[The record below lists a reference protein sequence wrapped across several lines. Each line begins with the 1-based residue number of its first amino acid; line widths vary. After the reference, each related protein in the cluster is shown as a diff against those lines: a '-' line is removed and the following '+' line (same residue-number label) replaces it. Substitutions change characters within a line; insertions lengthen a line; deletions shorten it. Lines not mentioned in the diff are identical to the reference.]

1 MLKASAVAGFLLA
14 PQSALAQTN
23 HPGGAGELYADPG
36 DRKVTLSWNYL
47 DANPAITKWQYR
59 QKAGAANYGAWTD
72 IPNSAA
78 GERNNIRYVV
88 TGLNNGTIYK
98 FKVRAVNSIGN
109 GAESS
114 EETATPTT
122 TKTITLLSNPVN
134 GRVTEGDTER
144 KDIVLTAKL
153 SEAAPAGGITV
164 VINNT
169 AGTSGFVNNDAETPG
184 GCSNPSPATADIC
197 FPNGLDDIT
206 IAAGQRTGT
215 QMIGILPDTRD
226 ERDEYF
232 TMYVSADG
240 WSGDTILLTIVDNDA
255 AAPLK
260 PPTGLTVEP
269 GRSLLY
275 LSWTAPVDSNRTGWE
290 VRHRQSAGTWGD
302 WTAISGASTTSR
314 TIIGL
319 REVYT
324 YEVQLRATGPSSRVS
339 TSVDG
344 TGSPAHGVLSQTD
357 SGAFLSV
364 KEGGSKTYR
373 INLKGRGA
381 GLVTVTPDSTNT
393 NLSFSP
399 TSLRFT
405 NENWDESQNM
415 TVSVAR
421 DAGAADYQATITY
434 STSGG
439 GYPTS
444 VSDTLSVKV
453 KNTGTTT
460 GGVITPAQPT
470 NVRATA
476 GNRQVGLTWTK
487 PPGTITGYEV
497 RYTKTSLW
505 EDWAAISGSSAS
517 TVSHT
522 VTGLDGGSQY
532 SFEVRAV
539 NSAGKGVESDTVTAT
554 PTATP
559 GVTISPPAA
568 PTGLAA
574 AAGNGQVVLTWTN
587 PDDATITGY
596 ELRHG
601 KTGARGSTS
610 WSAIANSDA
619 DTITHTVTGL
629 DNDSE
634 YSFQLRAK
642 NSAGESTATA
652 WVTATPFNPKTITLE
667 VTAIDSSPST
677 STSISEGNTGSTT
690 DVTVTI
696 RLGEDPPDDVL
707 ITLASDPDKQGT
719 STGSTKAAASSCTQ
733 PLNPM
738 DTDWCFPFGGATVTI
753 REGVTQATKRVRI
766 LGDTRDEQN
775 ETINLVGSGSGW
787 VSGKLTITIT
797 DDDDNRPAAPTNLT
811 ASKGDRQV
819 VLSWTKPS
827 GPITSY
833 KLAYA
838 KSTERGSATFAAI
851 TGSSASTVRHIVTGL
866 DNDAE
871 YSFKIRAVNASGDGA
886 ETGWVTATP
895 VAPVAPVLTAATSPT
910 NQGINLTWTHA
921 GRAASDLV
929 SNAVRFASWQASV
942 RMKGGSQWRPI
953 AAFGSPTTI
962 TTRDGNISL
971 GDLFPGGTSVE
982 VRVQALAYNSAN
994 TIVNGPWSGIRTV
1007 TYRNTATSALAITG
1021 APVSVSAGATATYTV
1036 ALTKAYGGTLSVTSA
1051 NMDEATVSPGSL
1063 DFTTGDY
1070 NLAKTVTVTGV
1081 AAGTATINHAFRLTG
1096 ASADAIPDAGTV
1108 AVTVNAASTVPAP
1121 VPIKPTG
1128 FTATQG
1134 SANQQAVLSWSDPND
1149 ASITKWQYS
1158 QDDTWKDV
1166 PSSSATTT
1174 TYTVTG
1180 LSTGTTYAFK
1190 VRAVNGNG
1198 DGVASDEA
1206 SVTVAWQGIPSK
1218 PSGLAATAGNSE
1230 VTLKWA
1236 AQPNQRISAWEYQYK
1251 ESSSSN
1257 WPDDSNSVTGTGAT
1271 TSRTVSGLTAGT
1283 AYDFRIRASQGSGN
1297 EGPWSDAVTAT
1308 PLAESPPSTPGV
1320 TVSEES
1326 LTVTEAAGASRTATY
1341 TVKLNTAPSGTVT
1354 VTPTSADPDAVMVSP
1369 ANLRFTNSDYST
1381 AQTVT
1386 VTGVDDADRTNESV
1400 MVNHGVMGYG
1410 SGATAV
1416 TSAASVTVMVTDDDR
1431 PAAPTGLTATGGNA
1445 RVTLRW
1451 SDPDDASITEYE
1463 VQQKKGSDR
1472 WSSWSDINNSDASTV
1487 SHTVTGLENGSRY
1500 GFRIRAVN
1508 SNGASPESS
1517 EEQATPV
1524 ASSTPGVTV
1533 STSALTVEEGKMG
1546 TYTVVLDTAPS
1557 AMVTIMVGGA
1567 SGEVKMTGSPLI
1579 FTTTNW
1585 DTAQTVTVNA
1595 GTDADTTNDT
1605 ATLTHGSSSSDTNY
1619 GSSLDIDDVEVKVI
1633 DTTPVGNAGVRVT
1646 PTMLRLEEGGRTGTY
1661 RVVLGAMPSGN
1672 VTVTPSP
1679 TGADAAAVSVSGV
1692 LIFNASNW
1700 DTARMVTVTPVEDDD
1715 ANDETVTVTNTVRGS
1730 GEYARVTAGS
1740 VTVAVEDDE
1749 TAGVTVTPTEL
1760 SLSEGGPTG
1769 SYTVKLNTDPEAAV
1783 TVTPV
1788 SNDAGAASVSGG
1800 PLTFTSSNWDT
1811 EQMVMVTPVNDDDA
1825 NDETV
1830 TVSHGISGYS
1840 GVSRVDSVTVRVDD
1854 DDTAGVTVST
1864 TRLSLTEGGSAG
1876 SYTVVLDSNP
1886 LATVTVTPAS
1896 DDAGAATVSGGPLTF
1911 TSSNWSTEQI
1921 VMVTPVDDDDA
1932 NDETVMVSHAISG
1945 YGGVSNSDVANVT
1958 VAVEDDETA
1967 GVTITPTELSLTE
1980 GGTTT
1985 TYMVVL
1991 DSNPLAT
1998 VTLTPSSGDA
2008 GAAMVSTAL
2017 SFDSSN
2023 WDIAQPVT
2031 VTAVNDGD
2039 INDEIVTV
2047 GHAITGYRGVSSS
2060 DVANVTVRVAEPGV
2074 TVTPTTLPLEEGGNP
2089 GTYMVV
2095 LDAMPSGNVTLTP
2108 SPTGADAAAARVS
2121 AALTFDSS
2129 NWSTAQSVTVTP
2141 VDDADAND
2149 ETVMVGHAI
2158 IGYPRISDSDVDEV
2172 TVTVADD
2179 DTAGVT
2185 VTPTSLSLTEG
2196 GSTGTY
2202 TVKLNTMPSGNV
2214 TVTPGSGD
2222 TGAVMVSAALT
2233 FTPSNWDT
2241 ARMVTVTP
2249 VGDDDADN
2257 ETVTVTHAISGYG
2270 TVRTADSVMVMVTD
2284 DETEDRPQ
2292 VEARKQELVGLS
2304 RATLGMATDMIGA
2317 RVGGDLSGSSAGAG
2331 AIGEQALGLM
2341 ENLLWSSH
2349 GSELST
2355 NLSLEQLGEQLWNQS
2370 FHISQSDSE
2379 RAIGEQRGR
2388 WSLWGAG
2395 ELRSFKG
2402 DDASDA
2408 EDHSYSGSIKAGW
2421 LGVDYQFSNAWL
2433 AGLAVS
2439 FSSAESDYTYRSEDG
2454 TGAGKTE
2461 TQLTTFYP
2469 YGSLQ
2474 LTERLKLWGTAGI
2487 GFGDLRHQSNDD
2499 DSQQDGELKVYLA
2512 AIGFEQKLSSLAAW
2526 NLFSLAGDLA
2536 FVQSSTEWQD
2546 GVLTDQSVSITRARL
2561 GVNSSFPLSQT
2572 TTGYMN
2578 LRGRLDGGDL
2588 QMGAAEM
2595 VLGLRYSTGRFSAL
2609 LQGRQTSA
2617 LDGSYSESGILGE
2630 LRFATQQDGTGL
2642 ALQLQPSYGAYGQL
2656 DFSQAALWNEQQLQN
2671 LSGWSGDGQQQGV
2684 MALKSTIG
2692 YGFLLPDSNLLLTPF
2707 AEAAFTQAT
2716 SHQIGLGL
2724 NLQASSWDI
2733 NLSASGEVGS
2743 TSTPTGTVKLMFSK
2757 QL

>member
-1 MLKASAVAGFLLA
+1 MLKASTAVVGFLLA
-14 PQSALAQTN
+14 PQIAQAQQDRSVTLT
-23 HPGGAGELYADPG
+23 AKPG
-36 DRKVTLSWNYL
+36 DRSVTLFWTSKLDRPDPLYNWVFYYRISAQLNSPWPQSGNWRYIPIPPGQSSIEVTQFGSDPLINDRPLVFEVTATWSFPPPIGSLPNVVSNQVQVTPKATPAEVTLSTTSLTVDEGSSATYTVEL
-47 DANPAITKWQYR
+47 EKKPSANVMVTVGGASGDVTV
-59 QKAGAANYGAWTD
+59 AGSPLTFTSSNWGMAQTVTVNAATDTDTVNDMVRLTHRASSTDTAYGA
-72 IPNSAA
+72 SL
-78 GERNNIRYVV
+78 NI
-88 TGLNNGTIYK
+88 N
-98 FKVRAVNSIGN
+98 
-109 GAESS
+109 
-114 EETATPTT
+114 
-122 TKTITLLSNPVN
+122 
-134 GRVTEGDTER
+134 RVD
-144 KDIVLTAKL
+144 
-153 SEAAPAGGITV
+153 
-164 VINNT
+164 
-169 AGTSGFVNNDAETPG
+169 
-184 GCSNPSPATADIC
+184 
-197 FPNGLDDIT
+197 
-206 IAAGQRTGT
+206 
-215 QMIGILPDTRD
+215 
-226 ERDEYF
+226 
-232 TMYVSADG
+232 
-240 WSGDTILLTIVDNDA
+240 
-255 AAPLK
+255 
-260 PPTGLTVEP
+260 
-269 GRSLLY
+269 
-275 LSWTAPVDSNRTGWE
+275 
-290 VRHRQSAGTWGD
+290 
-302 WTAISGASTTSR
+302 
-314 TIIGL
+314 
-319 REVYT
+319 
-324 YEVQLRATGPSSRVS
+324 
-339 TSVDG
+339 
-344 TGSPAHGVLSQTD
+344 
-357 SGAFLSV
+357 
-364 KEGGSKTYR
+364 
-373 INLKGRGA
+373 
-381 GLVTVTPDSTNT
+381 VTVTDS
-393 NLSFSP
+393 
-399 TSLRFT
+399 
-405 NENWDESQNM
+405 
-415 TVSVAR
+415 
-421 DAGAADYQATITY
+421 
-434 STSGG
+434 
-439 GYPTS
+439 
-444 VSDTLSVKV
+444 
-453 KNTGTTT
+453 
-460 GGVITPAQPT
+460 
-470 NVRATA
+470 
-476 GNRQVGLTWTK
+476 
-487 PPGTITGYEV
+487 
-497 RYTKTSLW
+497 
-505 EDWAAISGSSAS
+505 
-517 TVSHT
+517 
-522 VTGLDGGSQY
+522 
-532 SFEVRAV
+532 
-539 NSAGKGVESDTVTAT
+539 
-554 PTATP
+554 
-559 GVTISPPAA
+559 SPPPA

-574 AAGNGQVVLTWTN
+574 RAGYEQVVLSWN
-587 PDDATITGY
+587 DPRDATITGY
-596 ELRHG
+596 ELLYA
-601 KTGARGSTS
+601 KTGVRDSTS
-610 WSAIANSDA
+610 WSPIANSDA
-619 DTITHTVTGL
+619 TTITHTVTGL

-642 NSAGESTATA
+642 NSNGDGTATA
-652 WVTATPFNPKTITLE
+652 WVTATPYNPKTITLE

-677 STSISEGNTGSTT
+677 STSIPEGNTGFT

-719 STGSTKAAASSCTQ
+719 STGSTKAAGQCNQ
-733 PLNPM
+733 PLDPV
-738 DTDWCFPFGGATVTI
+738 DTDWCFPVDGATFTI
-753 REGVTQATKRVRI
+753 PEGVTQAERRVQI

-797 DDDDNRPAAPTNLT
+797 DDDDDDRPAAPTNLT

-971 GDLFPGGTSVE
+971 GDLFPDGTSVE

-1051 NMDEATVSPGSL
+1051 NMDEATVNPGSL

-1121 VPIKPTG
+1121 VPVKPTG

-1134 SANQQAVLSWSDPND
+1134 SANQQVMLSWSDPND

-1180 LSTGTTYAFK
+1180 LSIGTTYAFK

-1218 PSGLAATAGNSE
+1218 PSGLAATAGNGE

-1341 TVKLNTAPSGTVT
+1341 TVVLNTAPSGTVT

-1369 ANLRFTNSDYST
+1369 ANLRFTSSDYST

-1472 WSSWSDINNSDASTV
+1472 WSSWRGINNSDASTV

-1500 GFRIRAVN
+1500 GFRIRALN

-1811 EQMVMVTPVNDDDA
+1811 EQMVMVTPVGDDDA

-1896 DDAGAATVSGGPLTF
+1896 DDAGAAMVSGGPLTF

-1945 YGGVSNSDVANVT
+1945 YGGVSRVDSLTVT
-1958 VAVEDDETA
+1958 VDDDDTA
-1967 GVTITPTELSLTE
+1967 GVTVSTARLALAE
-1980 GGTTT
+1980 GGRAGSYT
-1985 TYMVVL
+1985 VKL
-1991 DSNPLAT
+1991 NSNPLAT
-1998 VTLTPSSGDA
+1998 VTVTPRGGDA
-2008 GAAMVSTAL
+2008 GAAMVSGGPLT
-2017 SFDSSN
+2017 FNSSN
-2023 WDIAQPVT
+2023 WRTEQVVMVTPVDDDDANDETVT
-2031 VTAVNDGD
+2031 VSHGISGYSGVSRVDSLT
-2039 INDEIVTV
+2039 VTV
-2047 GHAITGYRGVSSS
+2047 DDDETAG
-2060 DVANVTVRVAEPGV
+2060 VTVSTTRLALAEGGSARSYTVVLDSDPLATV
-2074 TVTPTTLPLEEGGNP
+2074 TVTPASDDAGAATVSGGP
-2089 GTYMVV
+2089 
-2095 LDAMPSGNVTLTP
+2095 
-2108 SPTGADAAAARVS
+2108 
-2121 AALTFDSS
+2121 LTFDSS

-2222 TGAVMVSAALT
+2222 TGAVMVSAVLT

-2292 VEARKQELVGLS
+2292 VEARKQELIGLS

-2331 AIGEQALGLM
+2331 AIGEQALGVM
-2341 ENLLWSSH
+2341 GNLLGFSH

-2402 DDASDA
+2402 DDTSDA

-2439 FSSAESDYTYRSEDG
+2439 FSSVESDYTYRSQDG

-2499 DSQQDGELKVYLA
+2499 DSQQDGELKVHLA

-2546 GVLTDQSVSITRARL
+2546 GALTDQSVSITRARL

-2617 LDGSYSESGILGE
+2617 LDGSYSESGLLGE
-2630 LRFATQQDGTGL
+2630 LRFSSQEDGTGL
-2642 ALQLQPSYGAYGQL
+2642 ALQLQPSYGGYGEVGSQQASLWNDQQL
-2656 DFSQAALWNEQQLQN
+2656 DALTGWNGEA
-2671 LSGWSGDGQQQGV
+2671 QQGGA
-2684 MALKSTIG
+2684 MALKSTMG
-2692 YGFLLPDSNLLLTPF
+2692 YGILLPAGNVLLTPF
-2707 AEAAFTQAT
+2707 AEVAFTEGNRQ
-2716 SHQIGLGL
+2716 QIGLGISMEG
-2724 NLQASSWDI
+2724 SSWEVK
-2733 NLSASGEVGS
+2733 LSGAREESSS
-2743 TSTPTGTVKLMFSK
+2743 TAPTGTVKVMFSK

>member
-1 MLKASAVAGFLLA
+1 MLKASAAAVGFLFA
-14 PQSALAQTN
+14 PQAAQAQQQPAAPT
-23 HPGGAGELYADPG
+23 L
-36 DRKVTLSWNYL
+36 TLSGTDYNLVMRWRNIDGVTGWEYQYKFGTGNYGDWISVPPFSSVAKDISIDGTHGGL
-47 DANPAITKWQYR
+47 LYTFRLRAVKNGVKGAITEKTATATGTPSPSLTATAGDGRVKLDWTFIMGTRRYDNDGWAYR
-59 QKAGAANYGAWTD
+59 QK
-72 IPNSAA
+72 
-78 GERNNIRYVV
+78 E
-88 TGLNNGTIYK
+88 
-98 FKVRAVNSIGN
+98 
-109 GAESS
+109 
-114 EETATPTT
+114 
-122 TKTITLLSNPVN
+122 
-134 GRVTEGDTER
+134 
-144 KDIVLTAKL
+144 
-153 SEAAPAGGITV
+153 
-164 VINNT
+164 
-169 AGTSGFVNNDAETPG
+169 
-184 GCSNPSPATADIC
+184 
-197 FPNGLDDIT
+197 
-206 IAAGQRTGT
+206 
-215 QMIGILPDTRD
+215 
-226 ERDEYF
+226 
-232 TMYVSADG
+232 
-240 WSGDTILLTIVDNDA
+240 
-255 AAPLK
+255 
-260 PPTGLTVEP
+260 
-269 GRSLLY
+269 
-275 LSWTAPVDSNRTGWE
+275 
-290 VRHRQSAGTWGD
+290 
-302 WTAISGASTTSR
+302 
-314 TIIGL
+314 
-319 REVYT
+319 
-324 YEVQLRATGPSSRVS
+324 
-339 TSVDG
+339 G
-344 TGSPAHGVLSQTD
+344 TGSYG
-357 SGAFLSV
+357 
-364 KEGGSKTYR
+364 
-373 INLKGRGA
+373 N
-381 GLVTVTPDSTNT
+381 
-393 NLSFSP
+393 
-399 TSLRFT
+399 
-405 NENWDESQNM
+405 
-415 TVSVAR
+415 
-421 DAGAADYQATITY
+421 YQEIP
-434 STSGG
+434 G
-439 GYPTS
+439 
-444 VSDTLSVKV
+444 DDM
-453 KNTGTTT
+453 
-460 GGVITPAQPT
+460 
-470 NVRATA
+470 VRT
-476 GNRQVGLTWTK
+476 
-487 PPGTITGYEV
+487 
-497 RYTKTSLW
+497 
-505 EDWAAISGSSAS
+505 
-517 TVSHT
+517 HT
-522 VTGLDGGSQY
+522 VTGLTNSTKYTFQVIRRQAEFGGGFSTVY
-532 SFEVRAV
+532 PISFEA
-539 NSAGKGVESDTVTAT
+539 TAT
-554 PTATP
+554 PVA
-559 GVTISPPAA
+559 PPAA

-1121 VPIKPTG
+1121 VPVKPTG

-1134 SANQQAVLSWSDPND
+1134 SANQQVMLSWSDPND

-1180 LSTGTTYAFK
+1180 LSIGTTYAFK

-1218 PSGLAATAGNSE
+1218 PSGLAATAGNGE

-1341 TVKLNTAPSGTVT
+1341 TVVLNTAPSGTVT

-1369 ANLRFTNSDYST
+1369 ANLRFTSSDYST

-1386 VTGVDDADRTNESV
+1386 VTGVEDADRTNESV

-1445 RVTLRW
+1445 RVILRWSDPDDASITEYEVQQKKGSDRWSSWSGINNSDASTVSHTVTGLENGSRYGFRIRAVNSNGASPESSEEQATPVASSTPGVTVSEESLTVTEAAGASRTATYTVVLNTAPSGTVTVTPTSADPDAVMVSPANLRFTSSDYSTAQTVTVTGVEDADRTNESVMVNHGVMGYGSGATAVTSAASVTVRVTDDDRPAAPTGLTATGGNARVILRW

-1472 WSSWSDINNSDASTV
+1472 WSSWSDINNSDASTI

-1500 GFRIRAVN
+1500 GFRIRALN

-1567 SGEVKMTGSPLI
+1567 SGEVKVTGSPLI

-1811 EQMVMVTPVNDDDA
+1811 EQMVMVTPVGDDDA

-1896 DDAGAATVSGGPLTF
+1896 DDAGAAMVSGGPLTF

-1945 YGGVSNSDVANVT
+1945 YGGVSRVDSLTVT
-1958 VAVEDDETA
+1958 VDDDDTA
-1967 GVTITPTELSLTE
+1967 GVTVSTARLALAE
-1980 GGTTT
+1980 GGRAGSYT
-1985 TYMVVL
+1985 VKL
-1991 DSNPLAT
+1991 NSNPLAT
-1998 VTLTPSSGDA
+1998 VTVTPRGGDA
-2008 GAAMVSTAL
+2008 GAAMVSGGPLT
-2017 SFDSSN
+2017 FNSSN
-2023 WDIAQPVT
+2023 WRTEQVVMVTPVDDDDANDETVT
-2031 VTAVNDGD
+2031 VSHGISGYSGVSRVDSLT
-2039 INDEIVTV
+2039 VTV
-2047 GHAITGYRGVSSS
+2047 DDDETAG
-2060 DVANVTVRVAEPGV
+2060 VTVSTTRLALAEGGSARSYTVVLDSDPLATV
-2074 TVTPTTLPLEEGGNP
+2074 TVTPASDDAGAATVSGGP
-2089 GTYMVV
+2089 
-2095 LDAMPSGNVTLTP
+2095 
-2108 SPTGADAAAARVS
+2108 
-2121 AALTFDSS
+2121 LTFDSS

-2222 TGAVMVSAALT
+2222 TGAVMVSAVLT

-2331 AIGEQALGLM
+2331 AIGEQALGVM
-2341 ENLLWSSH
+2341 GNLLGFSH

-2402 DDASDA
+2402 DDTSDA

-2439 FSSAESDYTYRSEDG
+2439 FSSVESDYTYRSQDG

-2499 DSQQDGELKVYLA
+2499 DSQQDGELKVHLA

-2546 GVLTDQSVSITRARL
+2546 GALTDQSVSITRARL

-2617 LDGSYSESGILGE
+2617 LDGSYSESGLLGE
-2630 LRFATQQDGTGL
+2630 LRFSSQEDGTGL
-2642 ALQLQPSYGAYGQL
+2642 ALQLQPSYGGYGEVG
-2656 DFSQAALWNEQQLQN
+2656 SQQASLWNDQQMDALT
-2671 LSGWSGDGQQQGV
+2671 GWNGDSQPGGT
-2684 MALKSTIG
+2684 MALKGTMG
-2692 YGFLLPDSNLLLTPF
+2692 YGFLLPAGNVLLTPF
-2707 AEAAFTQAT
+2707 AEVAFAQG
-2716 SHQIGLGL
+2716 SRQQVGLGL
-2724 NLQASSWDI
+2724 SMEGPSWQVKLSGSREESS
-2733 NLSASGEVGS
+2733 S
-2743 TSTPTGTVKLMFSK
+2743 TAPNGMVKLMFSK